1 MKAIKLSI
9 IGILLFWATATKA
22 QVSINVNIGT
32 PPAWG
37 PVGYDDVAYYFLPD
51 IQIYFDIRK
60 AEYIYFGNG
69 RWIRSRRLP
78 SHCRNYDLYHGY
90 KVPLTDYRGN
100 TPYVYYNTHKVKYY
114 KGYKGK
120 PQKAR
125 GHYKEEHRYEER
137 HDNRRDD
144 HNDRGH
150 GKHQDKGNHGR
161 GRD

>member
-1 MKAIKLSI
+1 M
-9 IGILLFWATATKA
+9 
-22 QVSINVNIGT
+22 
-32 PPAWG
+32 
-37 PVGYDDVAYYFLPD
+37 GYDDVAYYFLPD

-60 AEYIYFGNG
+60 AEYIYFDNG

-78 SHCRNYDLYHGY
+78 SHCRNYDLYRGY

-100 TPYVYYNTHKVKYY
+100 TPYVYYNAHKVKYY

-125 GHYKEEHRYEER
+125 GHYKEEHRYEEH

>member
-1 MKAIKLSI
+1 MKAIKLFI
-9 IGILLFWATATKA
+9 IGILLFGATATKA

-37 PVGYDDVAYYFLPD
+37 PVGYDNVGYYFLPD

-78 SHCRNYDLYHGY
+78 SYCSNYDLYRGY

-100 TPYVYYNTHKVKYY
+100 TPYVYYNAHKVKYY

-125 GHYKEEHRYEER
+125 GHYKEEHRYEDR
-137 HDNRRDD
+137 QDNRRDD

>member
-1 MKAIKLSI
+1 MKSEFDSFLKTIDLGNLGAI
-9 IGILLFWATATKA
+9 A
-22 QVSINVNIGT
+22 
-32 PPAWG
+32 P
-37 PVGYDDVAYYFLPD
+37 
-51 IQIYFDIRK
+51 
-60 AEYIYFGNG
+60 
-69 RWIRSRRLP
+69 
-78 SHCRNYDLYHGY
+78 
-90 KVPLTDYRGN
+90 
-100 TPYVYYNTHKVKYY
+100 HKVKYY